1 MNKTQVR
8 KYFLALVSSI
18 VLEVSAVIILV
29 LDYQWFSG
37 STNNWDI
44 PSTAQIMVIVFAILL
59 VLGGATLFGMRN
71 EI

>member
-44 PSTAQIMVIVFAILL
+44 PSTAQIMVMVFAILL